1 MTNMPT
7 PLPGRAGNV
16 RWTVSGAVQTQGQDS
31 GGRFVPGWEV
41 TYTIDS
47 GHSGTVFV
55 PGAVPN
61 QDAVKAAIVQS
72 AQALHGV
79 VNLSSGG

>member
-1 MTNMPT
+1 M
-7 PLPGRAGNV
+7 PGRAGNV
-16 RWTVSGAVQTQGQDS
+16 RWTVSGAVQTTSPDA
-31 GGRFVPGWEV
+31 GGRYVPGWEI
-41 TYTIDS
+41 TYTIDT

-55 PGAVPN
+55 PGTTPN
-61 QDAVKAAIVQS
+61 QDAIKAAINQQ